1 MKRRTRRPWGFSLVE
16 LMVSL
21 LVIVILV
28 LIGIPS
34 YQTWIRN
41 SRIRTA
47 AESIQNGLRI
57 ARSEASQRGA
67 NVRFEFNS
75 TTGTGADWTV
85 CALGT
90 ATTCGG
96 VGATAIQSYS
106 SNEGAADVRVGA
118 DTAIGSYTTALTGG
132 ASTGTGVTFTALG
145 RPSAYGTDSIIRI
158 DAGSTQANLRRLVVT
173 LSSGGLTRMCD
184 PQLALTVSPQGC
196 Q

>member
-1 MKRRTRRPWGFSLVE
+1 VNRETHGPLGFSLVE
-16 LMVSL
+16 LLVSVA
-21 LVIVILV
+21 VIGILA

-75 TTGTGADWTV
+75 ASGTGADWKV

-90 ATTCGG
+90 ATTCSDAGTT
-96 VGATAIQSYS
+96 VIQSYS

-118 DTAIGSYTTALTGG
+118 DTAIGSYTTALTSG
-132 ASTGTGVTFTALG
+132 ASAGTGVTFTALG
-145 RPSAYGTDSIIRI
+145 RPSAYGTNSIIRI
-158 DAGSTQANLRRLVVT
+158 DASNTQTNPRRLVVT

>member
-1 MKRRTRRPWGFSLVE
+1 MNRQTHSTPGFSLVE
-16 LMVSL
+16 LLVSIA
-21 LVIVILV
+21 VFGILA

-67 NVRFEFNS
+67 NVRFEFS
-75 TTGTGADWTV
+75 SASGTGADWKV

-90 ATTCGG
+90 ATTCS
-96 VGATAIQSYS
+96 GAGTAVIQSYS

-118 DTAIGSYTTALTGG
+118 DTAIGSYTTALTSG
-132 ASTGTGVTFTALG
+132 AGAGTGVTFTALG
-145 RPSAYGTDSIIRI
+145 RPSAYGTSSIIRI
-158 DAGSTQANLRRLVVT
+158 DTSNTQTNQRRLVIT